1 MLAYLFWHRPRA
13 EADKA
18 AYEKL
23 LLEFQDRLARSAAP
37 GFLAAGSF
45 AIGAVPW
52 LGGHPGYEDWC
63 ILEGTWAMDPLN
75 AAAISGAAQ
84 SPHDSVAAL
93 MEEGHGGLY
102 TLVWGEPIVPADST
116 ITWLTRP
123 RGIQW
128 RAALE
133 PVRNLIPKAQF
144 WRRQMV
150 LGPAPEFAI
159 TTEGGQALSIP
170 QGWRAFAVERS
181 RLRGG

>member
-1 MLAYLFWHRPRA
+1 MLAYLFWHRPRSG
-13 EADKA
+13 ADQA
-18 AYEKL
+18 VYEKL
-23 LLEFQDRLARSAAP
+23 LVEFHDRLTRCAP
-37 GFLAAGSF
+37 PGLVAAGSF

-52 LGGHPGYEDWC
+52 LGERAGYEDWC
-63 ILEGTWAMDPLN
+63 LMEGTWAMDPLN
-75 AAAISGAAQ
+75 AAAISGAMQ

-93 MEEGHGGLY
+93 MDEGHGGLY
-102 TLVWGEPIVPADST
+102 TLIWGEPIVPADST

-133 PVRNLIPKAQF
+133 AVRSRLPKAQF

-159 TTEGGQALSIP
+159 ATEGEQDLSIP
-170 QGWRAFAVERS
+170 DGWHAFAVKRT
-181 RLRGG
+181 RLRIK